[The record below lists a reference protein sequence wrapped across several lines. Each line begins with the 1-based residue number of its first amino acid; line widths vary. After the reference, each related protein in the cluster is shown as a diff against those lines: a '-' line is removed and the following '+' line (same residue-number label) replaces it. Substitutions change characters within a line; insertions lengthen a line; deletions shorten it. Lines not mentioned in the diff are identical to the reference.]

1 MKIGIPSDY
10 LGEGLDDE
18 IRTAVLQ
25 GAELLKSQGA
35 EVEFFDLGMVEY
47 AIPAYYVIAS
57 AEASSNLSRFD
68 GVKYG
73 YRTGGMRIFM
83 KCIKRAAR
91 KDLGQRSNAASC

>member
-10 LGEGLDDE
+10 LGEGLDEDVKK
-18 IRTAVLQ
+18 AVL
-25 GAELLKSQGA
+25 AAADALKERGA

-73 YRTGGMRIFM
+73 YRTPEYE
-83 KCIKRAAR
+83 
-91 KDLGQRSNAASC
+91 DLHEMYKKSRSEALDQR